1 MGAQWKH
8 AGRIENSS
16 KRGALISK
24 LVKEIIVAAKAGDPH
39 PDNNARL
46 RAAVE
51 AAKKASVPRDNI
63 ERAIKKGAGLLN
75 DSVQYETILYEGF
88 APHKVPVIVECLTD
102 NKNRTAAD
110 IRVLFRKGML
120 GAMGSVS
127 WMFNHQG
134 VVEATCSLTQTP
146 HSSSGGEIDLETV
159 AIEAGAQSVEPLEAS
174 EVGAGQVGARFFC
187 DLTDLDPVS
196 KYLTQKG
203 WSVTQSEMS
212 YLAKTPSSL
221 SEEHRKEVVDFLNA
235 IDDHDDV
242 HRLYTALSAE

>member
-24 LVKEIIVAAKAGDPH
+24 LVKEILVAAKVGDPN

-51 AAKKASVPRDNI
+51 AARKASVPRDNI
-63 ERAIKKGAGLLN
+63 ERAIKKGAGLL
-75 DSVQYETILYEGF
+75 DDPIQFELVTYEGF
-88 APHKVPVIVECLTD
+88 APHKIPVVVECLTE

-120 GAMGSVS
+120 GAIGSVT
-127 WMFNHQG
+127 WMFDRLG
-134 VVEATCSLTQTP
+134 VVEATHPSLQ
-146 HSSSGGEIDLETV
+146 DLETV
-159 AIEAGAQSVEPLEAS
+159 AIEAGAQNVETLEAF
-174 EVGAGQVGARFFC
+174 EIPAGHAGGRFFC
-187 DLTDLDPVS
+187 DTTDLDSVS
-196 KYLTQKG
+196 KYLVKNG
-203 WSVTQSEMS
+203 WIVTLSEMN
-212 YLAKTPSSL
+212 YIAKNLVEVP
-221 SEEHRKEVVDFLNA
+221 EEQKKEVSEFLNA

-242 HRLYTALSAE
+242 HRIYTALK